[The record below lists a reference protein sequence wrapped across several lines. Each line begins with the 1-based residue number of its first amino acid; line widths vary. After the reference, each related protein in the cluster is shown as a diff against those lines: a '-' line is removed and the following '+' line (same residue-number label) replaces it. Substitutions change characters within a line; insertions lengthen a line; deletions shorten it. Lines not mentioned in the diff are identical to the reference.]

1 MAYHES
7 VPVIEG
13 DIAVVLQSQASIE
26 HADSPRVFQFNN
38 QEPHIIAKKN
48 MANAVGNAATTALA
62 YSPDGRYLV
71 WSIGQR
77 VIIYDLDTG
86 NVRDTPTGVTPINP
100 VFTGDSNNVLF
111 ATNAAPFI
119 IALDLYT
126 GATLGSIGGTYTF
139 TNGAMKGCGY
149 KNKCYLINSGAS
161 SGTGTYPLYEYN
173 STTNTITT
181 ITTASYNY
189 GYIACSASGKIMVAV
204 SGAATATGPLTYLY
218 NLDNM
223 SEAPYTVGTS
233 TWRGSTG
240 FSAMCSWGSSGQNFM
255 MLLGFNNASPRLI
268 NIFRGATL
276 ADSTMTTITASGQ
289 GSIALSMPTGLN
301 GFGFVYHGYLPTYP
315 VYNASAPVCFLDLRA
330 YAGTGSVT
338 STILPGVNE
347 KYGAVAI
354 SPRFTVRRLAGVVKG
369 ESGGGIARKVVVIN
383 RRTMRMIA
391 NTTSSSYDGSFTIP
405 IYNGEQC
412 IVMAVG
418 TGTYSSKLVDYVAPV
433 V

>member
-13 DIAVVLQSQASIE
+13 DIAVVQASQTSLE
-26 HADSPRVFQFNN
+26 HSDSPRVFQFNN
-38 QEPHIIAKKN
+38 QEPHIIAKEYMGN
-48 MANAVGNAATTALA
+48 SVGSASTNALA

-71 WSIGQR
+71 WCISQR

-86 NVRDTPTGVTPINP
+86 NVRDTPTGVIPVNP
-100 VFTGDSNNVLF
+100 VFTGDSNTVLF
-111 ATNAAPFI
+111 ATNSAPFI
-119 IALDLYT
+119 IAIDLYT
-126 GATLGSIGGTYTF
+126 GATRGTIEGTYTF
-139 TNGAMKGCGY
+139 TNGMMKGCGY
-149 KNKCYLINSGAS
+149 QNKCYLINSGAV
-161 SGTGTYPLYEYN
+161 TTAGTYPLYEYN
-173 STTNTITT
+173 GTTNSITT
-181 ITTASYNY
+181 LTTASYNY
-189 GYIACSASGKIMVAV
+189 GWIACSVSGKIMVAV
-204 SGAATATGPLTYLY
+204 SGASTATGPLTYLY
-218 NLDNM
+218 NLDDM

-233 TWRGSTG
+233 TWRGGTG
-240 FSAMCSWGSSGQNFM
+240 LSAMCRWGSSGQNFM
-255 MLLGFNNASPRLI
+255 MLLGLNNVSPRLI

-276 ADSTMTTITASGQ
+276 ADSTMKTITASGQ
-289 GSIALSMPTGLN
+289 GSITSSQPTGLDN
-301 GFGFVYHGYLPTYP
+301 FGFVYHGYLSTYP
-315 VYNASAPVCFLDLRA
+315 VYNANAPVCFLNLRA

-347 KYGAVAI
+347 KYGAIAI

-391 NTTSSSYDGSFTIP
+391 QTTSSSYDGSFTIP

>member
-38 QEPHIIAKKN
+38 QEPHIIAKEN
-48 MANAVGNAATTALA
+48 MANAVGSANPSALA
-62 YSPDGRYLV
+62 YSPNGRYLV
-71 WSIGQR
+71 WCISQR

-86 NVRDTPTGVTPINP
+86 NVRDTTTGVVPINP
-100 VFTGDSNNVLF
+100 TFTGDSNTVLF
-111 ATNAAPFI
+111 ATNTAPFI

-126 GATLGSIGGTYTF
+126 GAVRGTIGGTYTF
-139 TNGAMKGCGY
+139 TNGAMRGCGY
-149 KNKCYLINSGAS
+149 QNKCYLINSGS
-161 SGTGTYPLYEYN
+161 SSTVGTYPLYEYN

-189 GYIACSASGKIMVAV
+189 GYIASSASGKIMVAV
-204 SGAATATGPLTYLY
+204 SGAVAVTGPLTYLY

-223 SEAPYTVGTS
+223 SEAPYTVGTH
-233 TWRGSTG
+233 TWRGAHG
-240 FSAMCSWGSSGQNFM
+240 LSAMCRWGSSGQNFM
-255 MLLGFNNASPRLI
+255 MLLGFNNANPRLI

-276 ADSTMTTITASGQ
+276 ADSTMTTITSSGP
-289 GSIALSMPTGLN
+289 GSIQLSQPTGLD
-301 GFGFVYHGYLPTYP
+301 GFGFVYHGFLSTYP
-315 VYNASAPVCFLDLRA
+315 VYNANAPVCFLDLRA

-347 KYGAVAI
+347 KYVSIAI
-354 SPRFTVRRLAGVVKG
+354 SPRFTIRRLAGVVKG
-369 ESGGGIARKVVVIN
+369 ESGGGIARNVIVIN

-391 NTTSSSYDGSFTIP
+391 KTTSSSYDGSFTIP